1 LLHQDDRSKS
11 SKSDEWWTPHDLFW
25 ELCDKYNFYPE
36 IDVAATEANSLCRY
50 FFTKKDNALK
60 RDWIIGKKK
69 RKCWNNP
76 PAKEQGKFITQ
87 AYQQYRDLKIKTMQ
101 IVPLNVQ
108 SSKAFQNVQKAIEKG
123 EKIMV
128 RPIIRRRVFLY
139 KGKKS
144 VTIKR
149 KRKKIKKKITSSING
164 YCVIIYGKS
173 RDYGF
178 RT

>member
-1 LLHQDDRSKS
+1 MLHQTKRSKS
-11 SKSDEWWTPHDLFW
+11 SQSDEWWTPHDLFW

-108 SSKAFQNVQKAIEKG
+108 SSKAFQVVQRAIEKG

-128 RPIIRRRVFLY
+128 RPIEGRRVFLY

-149 KRKKIKKKITSSING
+149 KKKKITSSING

-178 RT
+178 RS

>member
-1 LLHQDDRSKS
+1 MLHQHKRSKS
-11 SKSDEWWTPHDLFW
+11 SKSDEWWTPHDLYW

-60 RDWIIGKKK
+60 QDWIKGKKK

-76 PAKEQGKFITQ
+76 PAKEQGKFIAQ
-87 AYQQYRDLKIKTMQ
+87 AYQQYKDLRIKTMQ

-108 SSKAFQNVQKAIEKG
+108 SAKAFQNNVQKPIERG

-128 RPIIRRRVFLY
+128 RPIDGRRVFLWR
-139 KGKKS
+139 G
-144 VTIKR
+144 
-149 KRKKIKKKITSSING
+149 RKKTKGKKITSSING

-173 RDYGF
+173 KDYGF
-178 RT
+178 RN

>member
-1 LLHQDDRSKS
+1 MLHQTKRSKS

-36 IDVAATEANSLCRY
+36 IDVAATEANSLCKY
-50 FFTKKDNALK
+50 FITKKDNALK

-108 SSKAFQNVQKAIEKG
+108 SSKAFQVVQKAIEKG

-128 RPIIRRRVFLY
+128 RPIDGRRVFLY

-149 KRKKIKKKITSSING
+149 KKQKITSSING

>member
-1 LLHQDDRSKS
+1 MLHQTKRSKS
-11 SKSDEWWTPHDLFW
+11 SQSDEWWTPHDLYW

-60 RDWIIGKKK
+60 RDWIKGKKK

-108 SSKAFQNVQKAIEKG
+108 SSKAFQVVQKAIEKG

-128 RPIIRRRVFLY
+128 RPIDGRRVFLY

-149 KRKKIKKKITSSING
+149 KKQKITSSING

-178 RT
+178 RS

>member
-1 LLHQDDRSKS
+1 MLHQSKRSKTS
-11 SKSDEWWTPHDLFW
+11 QSDEWWTPHDLFW

-60 RDWIIGKKK
+60 RDWIKGRKK

-76 PAKEQGKFITQ
+76 PAKEQGKFIAQ
-87 AYQQYRDLKIKTMQ
+87 AYQQYRDLRIKTMQ

-108 SSKAFQNVQKAIEKG
+108 SSKAFQDNVQKAVERG

-128 RPIIRRRVFLY
+128 RPIDKRRVFLWR
-139 KGKKS
+139 G
-144 VTIKR
+144 
-149 KRKKIKKKITSSING
+149 RKKTKGKKITSSING

-173 RDYGF
+173 QDYGF
-178 RT
+178 RF